1 VPFLRS
7 SWWPSEPFLTFA
19 ISHRCPV
26 LMTKFWTESKHRC
39 AHSMRTNRPLFL
51 LVEDRAPMALL
62 TTGKYQSSS
71 YYNTLYHQFAL
82 LELSCN
88 GQLMSQNMH
97 MSPKSSSLHNLETI
111 KTTMHRS
118 CGISTAATSVF
129 ASTLLHESH
138 LLNEK
143 QRRMKTRKT
152 IMNQTLKF
160 FTRLITTPQLTHL

>member
-1 VPFLRS
+1 MLCKGILLESSQVPFLRS

-39 AHSMRTNRPLFL
+39 AYSMRTNWPLFL

-82 LELSCN
+82 LD
-88 GQLMSQNMH
+88 

>member
-1 VPFLRS
+1 M
-7 SWWPSEPFLTFA
+7 TFA
-19 ISHRCPV
+19 ILHRCPV
-26 LMTKFWTESKHRC
+26 LMTKFWTESKHHC
-39 AHSMRTNRPLFL
+39 AHSTRTNWPLFL
-51 LVEDRAPMALL
+51 LVEDGAPTALS
-62 TTGKYQSSS
+62 TTGKYQRSS
-71 YYNTLYHQFAL
+71 YYNTSYHQFVL

-97 MSPKSSSLHNLETI
+97 MSLKSSSLHDLETI

-118 CGISTAATSVF
+118 CGISTATTSVF
-129 ASTLLHESH
+129 ALTSLHESH

-160 FTRLITTPQLTHL
+160 FTQLITTPQLTHL